1 MSLPKLFIHNK
12 SSKQFLAVILS
23 VLSPALVQQR
33 VLAETV
39 GGVSATAAPVANS
52 SGSVSPTKPSKSSK
66 VHTLPTH
73 MEMES
78 SVRVLLETLPHM

>member
-1 MSLPKLFIHNK
+1 METEYGQRPL
-12 SSKQFLAVILS
+12 V
-23 VLSPALVQQR
+23 ALV
-33 VLAETV
+33 LPLLLLLTV
-39 GGVSATAAPVANS
+39 VAVSQ
-52 SGSVSPTKPSKSSK
+52 TKQSKSSK